1 MLNRIVELSLR
12 HRGVVIALAVVWL
25 GAGMTAAFRAPLDV
39 FPDFV
44 PPQVVV
50 QTEAPGFSAEQ
61 VEQLVTRPLEA
72 ELSGVLGLDSLRSE
86 SIQGLSVITATFRDG
101 TPVRTNWTGL
111 PKVIHAN
118 GDKRQ
123 S

>member
-86 SIQGLSVITATFRDG
+86 SIQGLSVSVTYSIVSRAKFGRG
-101 TPVRTNWTGL
+101 RMQTGL
-111 PKVIHAN
+111 GWSA
-118 GDKRQ
+118 
-123 S
+123 